1 MHTRKTSTVFASPLK
16 TILLA
21 GFVAGSLD
29 LLAAIV
35 ILAKMN
41 AGGVLKYIASAI
53 YGKDAFA
60 GGTSMMV
67 TGLLI
72 HFLIAFTFAV
82 CYFLICPKIT
92 FCKNYPV
99 ASGLLFG
106 IIVWVIMNLLAV
118 PLTNVNLAPFKWDK
132 ALLNMAI
139 LMVMIGL
146 PISLITQ
153 QHYKHK
159 IARRYF

>member
-82 CYFLICPKIT
+82 CYFLIYPKIT

-106 IIVWVIMNLLAV
+106 IIVWVIMNLVAV
-118 PLTNVNLAPFKWDK
+118 PLTNVNAAPFKWDK